1 MQNSKVE
8 KATKFFDIIRII
20 GGILG
25 GLVSLLFFIFF
36 ISIFLGGLSGT
47 SLEPTIPSGN
57 IALLKING
65 VITTEENGGALFGT
79 ELATSEK
86 IVKLLKKIDE
96 RKDIKAVILE
106 INSPGGSAVA
116 SEEIGNAVKNL
127 NKTNVAVIREY
138 GASGA
143 YWIASATDK
152 IYANRMSFT
161 GSIGVIASH
170 LEYSGLLQDYNVTYR
185 RLVAG
190 KYKDAGTPFK
200 EMTAEEQKLFQKLL
214 DKTHDYFIK
223 EVADNRKL
231 PENKIR
237 ELATGFVFLGE
248 EAKELGLIDEI
259 GGREEAIK
267 YLEEQLNVTAE
278 LAEIKTKPTLLD
290 ALSASFEKGFYFM
303 GVGIGQTLIKAPK
316 YENKMEIWV

>member
-1 MQNSKVE
+1 MQKSKIE
-8 KATKFFDIIRII
+8 KTTKFFEIIKVI

-25 GLVSLLFFIFF
+25 GLISLLFFVLF
-36 ISIFLGGLSGT
+36 ISVFIGGLSGS
-47 SLEPTIPSGN
+47 SLEPSIPSGN

-65 VITTEENGGALFGT
+65 VITTEEDGGALFGT
-79 ELATSEK
+79 PLATSEK

-116 SEEIGNAVKNL
+116 SEEIGNAVKAL
-127 NKTNVAVIREY
+127 NKTNIAVIREY

-161 GSIGVIASH
+161 GSIGVIASQ

-190 KYKDAGTPFK
+190 KYKDAGSPFK
-200 EMTAEEQKLFQKLL
+200 EMTTEEQKLFQKLL
-214 DKTHDYFIK
+214 DKTHNYFIK

-231 PENKIR
+231 PESKVR

-248 EAKELGLIDEI
+248 EAKQLGLVDEI
-259 GGREEAIK
+259 GGREEAIQ
-267 YLEEQLNVTAE
+267 YLETQLNITAE
-278 LAEIKTKPTLLD
+278 IAEIKTKPTLFD
-290 ALSASFEKGFYFM
+290 ALSASFNKGFYFI
-303 GVGIGQTLIKAPK
+303 GVGIGQTLIQAPK
-316 YENKMEIWV
+316 YENKMEIMI

>member
-1 MQNSKVE
+1 MQKSKVE

-20 GGILG
+20 GGVLG

-36 ISIFLGGLSGT
+36 ISIFIGGLSGT

-96 RKDIKAVILE
+96 RNDIKAVILE

-200 EMTAEEQKLFQKLL
+200 EMTSEEQKLFQKLL

-231 PENKIR
+231 SEQKVR

-259 GGREEAIK
+259 GNRDDAIK
-267 YLEEQLNVTAE
+267 YLEGQLNITAE
-278 LAEIKTKPTLLD
+278 LAEIETKPTLFD